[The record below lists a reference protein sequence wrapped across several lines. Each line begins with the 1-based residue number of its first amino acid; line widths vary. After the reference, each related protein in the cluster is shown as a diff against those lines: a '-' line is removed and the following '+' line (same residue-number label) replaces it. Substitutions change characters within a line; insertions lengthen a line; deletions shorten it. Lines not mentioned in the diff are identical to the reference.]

1 MKKTNLKNKIDKL
14 IKESINDLYYSTL
27 DYEGMKEFLIN
38 VWSNIGMLEQYEQN
52 IILPAFTT
60 YIKDIAEIEFINPMV
75 LQNLYNDVEA
85 KLKTAN
91 IRYFHPQIQKD
102 DNDMNITLTDM
113 MNQILNK

>member
-1 MKKTNLKNKIDKL
+1 MEKTNLKNKIDKL

-38 VWSNIGMLEQYEQN
+38 VWSNIGMLEKYEQT
-52 IILPAFTT
+52 IILSAFNT
-60 YIKDIAEIEFINPMV
+60 YIDDISELEIIKPMI
-75 LQNLYNDVEA
+75 LQNLYDNVEA
-85 KLKTAN
+85 KLKIAN

-102 DNDMNITLTDM
+102 DEVELNLVDM